1 MNDGYVSVLND
12 ISSDSPTPGG
22 GTVAALTLAHANS
35 LALMVARLTL
45 AKEKWLDGHIVAE
58 KIIRFSEQSQKISL
72 ALAKA
77 DADAFDKVMSA
88 YRLPKSD
95 GQEKEIRNEAILSAT
110 IGAANTPLSITKE
123 SFVLLSMLPDL
134 ARFGNSNA
142 ITDLASASELAYTA
156 IYIASLNVKINVD
169 SMNDEELNKIQV
181 VSDEFLSNS
190 KILIDDI
197 RAIVAERM
205 S

>member
-169 SMNDEELNKIQV
+169 SMNNEELNKIQV

>member
-1 MNDGYVSVLND
+1 
-12 ISSDSPTPGG
+12 
-22 GTVAALTLAHANS
+22 
-35 LALMVARLTL
+35 
-45 AKEKWLDGHIVAE
+45 
-58 KIIRFSEQSQKISL
+58 
-72 ALAKA
+72 
-77 DADAFDKVMSA
+77 
-88 YRLPKSD
+88 
-95 GQEKEIRNEAILSAT
+95 
-110 IGAANTPLSITKE
+110 
-123 SFVLLSMLPDL
+123 MLPDL

-169 SMNDEELNKIQV
+169 SMNNEELNKIQV

-190 KILIDDI
+190 KILIDEI

>member
-1 MNDGYVSVLND
+1 MNDGYVSILND

-169 SMNDEELNKIQV
+169 SMNNEELNKIQV